1 MVPRRKSQTI
11 ERPAPADSL
20 STDYQESGLGL
31 IRLGSTEEA
40 PQARPLLTTK
50 ILAPPPTSMILSTT
64 STILSTT
71 STTVIQT
78 STLSRTTQKTSDGSA
93 RESDVRSGDMDVH
106 EMRNRLH
113 GLNKILGLRTR
124 RTM

>member
-40 PQARPLLTTK
+40 PQERPLLTTK
-50 ILAPPPTSMILSTT
+50 ILAPPPT

>member
-50 ILAPPPTSMILSTT
+50 ILAPPPTSTILSTT
-64 STILSTT
+64 STT

-78 STLSRTTQKTSDGSA
+78 STLSSTTQKTSDGSA

>member
-40 PQARPLLTTK
+40 PQERPLLTTK
-50 ILAPPPTSMILSTT
+50 ILAPPPTSTILSTT
-64 STILSTT
+64 STA

-78 STLSRTTQKTSDGSA
+78 STLSSTTQKTSDGSA